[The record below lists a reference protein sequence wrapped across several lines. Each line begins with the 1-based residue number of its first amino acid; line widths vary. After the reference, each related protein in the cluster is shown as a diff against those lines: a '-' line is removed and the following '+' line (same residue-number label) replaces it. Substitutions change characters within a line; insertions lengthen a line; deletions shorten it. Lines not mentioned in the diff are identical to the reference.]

1 MIFESS
7 MRNSQW
13 REQNGNII
21 TIFIDLALSELETAI
36 LDTSFHDS
44 DIRFVISDPKN
55 PCIRSN
61 TRFEHIFMGRKIIV
75 RHLESAILDSEFHKS
90 DIRFVI
96 SDPKNPC
103 IRSNTRFE
111 LIDRKIIVRH
121 LESAILDTEF
131 HKSDI
136 RFVISDPKNPCIPIF
151 SK

>member
-1 MIFESS
+1 MADPRWWPKKQKFTWILLGFLRNIWVFQFSKTLIMIFESS

-21 TIFIDLALSELETAI
+21 TIFIDLALFLETAI
-36 LDTSFHDS
+36 LDMSFHDS

-61 TRFEHIFMGRKIIV
+61 TRFELIGRKIIV

-96 SDPKNPC
+96 GDPKNPC

-111 LIDRKIIVRH
+111 LRQENH
-121 LESAILDTEF
+121 CPPS
-131 HKSDI
+131 
-136 RFVISDPKNPCIPIF
+136 
-151 SK
+151 

>member
-7 MRNSQW
+7 MQNSQW

-21 TIFIDLALSELETAI
+21 TIFIDLALSLETAI

-61 TRFEHIFMGRKIIV
+61 TRFEHIFIGRKIV

-96 SDPKNPC
+96 SDPKNSC

-111 LIDRKIIVRH
+111 LIGRKIIVRD

-151 SK
+151 SE